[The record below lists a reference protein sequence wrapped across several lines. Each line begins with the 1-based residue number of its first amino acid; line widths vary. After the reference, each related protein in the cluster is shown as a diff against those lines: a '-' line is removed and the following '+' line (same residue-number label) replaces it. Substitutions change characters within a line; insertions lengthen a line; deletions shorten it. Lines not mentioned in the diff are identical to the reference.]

1 MKKSLGL
8 AVMVAAMTFLGCAHN
23 QKSLPVA
30 KDEPYRIGREDVLDV
45 AVWRDADMSRQVPV
59 RPDGNIS
66 LPMIGD
72 VMAAGKTTAELAEE
86 IKGKLTPFIQ
96 EPKVSVIV
104 HEVNA
109 SRIFVTGEVAHPGA
123 YPLRGRVSLVQAV
136 ALAGGFTPFAD
147 YDGIVVIRQGKDA
160 GKYPVRY
167 SDLVSMDDE
176 NSKEKKAEAFL
187 QPGDTIVVP

>member
-1 MKKSLGL
+1 MKKLALGV
-8 AVMVAAMTFLGCAHN
+8 AVMAAVLVGCAH
-23 QKSLPVA
+23 KEKTLPA
-30 KDEPYRIGREDVLDV
+30 LKDEPYRIGREDVLDI
-45 AVWRDADMSRQVPV
+45 AVWRDADLSRQVPV

-72 VMAAGKTTAELAEE
+72 VSAEGKTTAQLAED
-86 IKGKLTPFIQ
+86 IKQKLTPFIQ
-96 EPKVSVIV
+96 DPKVSVIV

-123 YPLRGRVSLVQAV
+123 YPLRGRVSVVQAV

-147 YDGIVVIRQGKDA
+147 YDSIVVIRQGKDA

-167 SDLVSMDDE
+167 SDLIEMDDSE
-176 NSKEKKAEAFL
+176 DGKKKPEAYL

>member
-1 MKKSLGL
+1 MTKLIGL
-8 AVMVAAMTFLGCAHN
+8 AVMAAMFVGCAHN

-30 KDEPYRIGREDVLDV
+30 KDEPYRIGREDVLDI
-45 AVWRDADMSRQVPV
+45 AVWRDADLSRQVPV

-66 LPMIGD
+66 LPMVGD
-72 VMAAGKTTAELAEE
+72 VMAEGKTTGELAEE
-86 IKGKLTPFIQ
+86 IKTKLTPFIQ
-96 EPKVSVIV
+96 DPKVSVIV

-109 SRIFVTGEVAHPGA
+109 SRVFVTGEVTRPGA

-147 YDGIVVIRQGKDA
+147 YDGIIVIRQGKDA
-160 GKYPVRY
+160 GKYAVRY
-167 SDLVSMDDE
+167 SELVQMTDD
-176 NSKEKKAEAFL
+176 KEKQVEAFL

>member
-1 MKKSLGL
+1 MKKLSLGL
-8 AVMVAAMTFLGCAHN
+8 AVIAATLFVGCAHN
-23 QKSLPVA
+23 QKTLPVA
-30 KDEPYRIGREDVLDV
+30 KDEPYRIGREDVLDI
-45 AVWRDADMSRQVPV
+45 AVWRDADLSRQVPV

-72 VMAAGKTTAELAEE
+72 VTAEGKTTAELAED
-86 IKGKLTPFIQ
+86 IKQKLTPYIQ
-96 EPKVSVIV
+96 DPKVSVII

-109 SRIFVTGEVAHPGA
+109 SRVFVTGEVARPGA
-123 YPLRGRVSLVQAV
+123 YPLRGKVSIVQAV

-167 SDLVSMDDE
+167 SDLIEMDDE
-176 NSKEKKAEAFL
+176 DGKKKDEAYL